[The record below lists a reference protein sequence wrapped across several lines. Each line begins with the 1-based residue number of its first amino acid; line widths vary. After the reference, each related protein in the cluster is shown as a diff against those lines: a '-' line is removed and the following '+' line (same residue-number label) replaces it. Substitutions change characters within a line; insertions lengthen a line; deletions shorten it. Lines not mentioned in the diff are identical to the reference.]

1 MLVQAALALLYLL
14 MTNQLRPRVDGRSS
28 A

>member
-1 MLVQAALALLYLL
+1 MLVQAALGLLYLL